1 MGIFDGYQFG
11 DSPQGGLIDRL
22 FAQLGV
28 QNQYQPS
35 QGFAPNPMDAQAAI
49 PQQQNA
55 PIAVGDYMMPR
66 IGGGFPGYPAHD
78 PATGATVQ
86 PNQPSPLDNAQWPYG
101 PNGAPSQ
108 ANAMQP
114 RPSMLLDSVP
124 HGRMAVR
131 QAMQQPMAPQQ
142 PQQPMQQ
149 QNALPAAVQPYAQP
163 QGGFGGAA
171 RGFVANAQNG
181 PLGMLMGGIGGA
193 MGMQDPAQEQANRT
207 AAATYRELVPI
218 LGEHKATLAI
228 LNPTLGQKMV
238 ETALA
243 GKQYT
248 FATTPDGTVIRQ
260 DAHAGTA
267 EPVYQAGLK
276 PTFGVIGEEDG
287 KKTYGWTDPSKRT
300 VTPYKAEGA
309 DDEDRKTV
317 NGPDGKP
324 IPIPPGVDRKTFVNE
339 VSRAN
344 AKAAAGEL
352 TEAQAK
358 STIYASK
365 MELAE
370 KNLKG
375 LDDQYTSTLGAGG
388 YMRGTEY
395 VPGGNTLQS
404 QNYQKYK
411 QARDNYITAL
421 LRQESGAAIGTSE
434 FNRYEKEL
442 FPQPGDGPD
451 VVKQKREARRIATEG
466 MKKGAGPGYKTPN
479 FDGGGGAGDT
489 KADPLGI
496 R

>member
-1 MGIFDGYQFG
+1 MGIFDGYGFG

-28 QNQYQPS
+28 QNQYQPGT
-35 QGFAPNPMDAQAAI
+35 GFPQNPMDANAAM
-49 PQQQNA
+49 PAQQNA
-55 PIAVGDYMMPR
+55 PIAIGSNYMMPR
-66 IGGGFPGYPAHD
+66 VGDGFSQAPTYQAS
-78 PATGATVQ
+78 
-86 PNQPSPLDNAQWPYG
+86 QPSPMDSGTGQWPYG
-101 PNGAPSQ
+101 PVGAPMQ
-108 ANAMQP
+108 ANAQMQP
-114 RPSMLLDSVP
+114 A
-124 HGRMAVR
+124 G
-131 QAMQQPMAPQQ
+131 
-142 PQQPMQQ
+142 QPMQQ
-149 QNALPAAVQPYAQP
+149 PGLPAAAQPFAQP
-163 QGGFGGAA
+163 QGGVGGAF
-171 RGFVANAQNG
+171 RGFAANAHTG
-181 PLGMLMGGIGGA
+181 PIGALMGAVGGG
-193 MGMQDPAQEQANRT
+193 MGMQDPGQEAANRN
-207 AAATYRELVPI
+207 AAQTYRALVPI
-218 LGEHKATLAI
+218 LGEQKATLAI
-228 LNPTLGQKMV
+228 LNPEIGKKMV

-248 FATTPDGTVIRQ
+248 FVTTPDGTVIRQ

-276 PTFGVIGEEDG
+276 PTFGIIGEDDG
-287 KKTYGWTDPSKRT
+287 KKVYGWQDPSKRS
-300 VTPYKAEGA
+300 VTPYKMPGS
-309 DDEDRKTV
+309 DDERGTV

-395 VPGGNTLQS
+395 IPGGNSLQS
-404 QNYQKYK
+404 ESYQKYK
-411 QARDNYITAL
+411 QARDNFITAL

-442 FPQPGDGPD
+442 FPQPGDSAA
-451 VVKQKREARRIATEG
+451 VVTQKRDARRVAIDG
-466 MKKGAGPGYKTPN
+466 MKKGAGPGYKSPSLASE
-479 FDGGGGAGDT
+479 DAP